1 MYLWHYVKCDA
12 GITFAEMKFPH
23 TESLVAAI
31 ATKQS
36 KMCDT
41 LLAQGIWITLI
52 HVQTTDTPIR
62 RLRPKHTH
70 AHTRTL
76 LKPAFK

>member
-1 MYLWHYVKCDA
+1 MWCWDYVHPDE
-12 GITFAEMKFPH
+12 IPH
-23 TESLVAAI
+23 TESLVGAI

-36 KMCDT
+36 KICDT

-52 HVQTTDTPIR
+52 YVQTTDTPVR

-70 AHTRTL
+70 AHTHTL